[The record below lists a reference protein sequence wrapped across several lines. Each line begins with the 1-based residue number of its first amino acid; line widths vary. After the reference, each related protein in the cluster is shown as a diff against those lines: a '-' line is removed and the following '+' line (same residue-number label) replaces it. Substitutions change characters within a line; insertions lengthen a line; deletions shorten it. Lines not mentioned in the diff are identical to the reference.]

1 MNRRSFLKS
10 VSGLAISAAL
20 TGNIFA
26 AHTKKPAKPNVL
38 FIISDDLCTAL
49 SGFGHEQCKTPN
61 LDNLAAQS
69 VRFDRAYCNWPVC
82 GPSRASLMT
91 GLYPPAL
98 KLKGN
103 SSKFRS
109 TAPDIVTM
117 SQLFKNNGYYSARVS
132 KIYHMG
138 IPGEI
143 MAGTALHDDA
153 ASWNHVVNIT
163 APEQYS
169 KGQHEDLSP
178 GVTHQGVDFQTVRL
192 KDDSKQPDKQ
202 AVDHAL
208 KILNTCKDKPFFM
221 GVGLVR
227 PHVPLVAPA
236 DLFEQYPPDQMKLP
250 DVPENDLD
258 DIPEIAKRNTNA
270 NKYKMSKAQQ
280 HKALQGYYASVS
292 YMDKQV
298 GRLLDGVKKMGL
310 TDNTIIVFTSDHG
323 YNLGQHTY
331 WQKQSLFED
340 TLRVP
345 LIISAPWL
353 KTKGQRTKQ
362 IVELIDIYPTLA
374 DLAGLKA
381 PGYLHGKSLKPLLLN
396 PETAKWHPKPAY
408 TTTVWQGKSLTTQRW
423 RLNTWSDGQKGI
435 ELYDQQNDPNE
446 FTNLANKPEHKQTLE
461 KLKKQLAAMDRKSK
475 LLANH

>member
-1 MNRRSFLKS
+1 MNRRSFLKRC
-10 VSGLAISAAL
+10 SGLAICVAVTGDVFSAD
-20 TGNIFA
+20 I
-26 AHTKKPAKPNVL
+26 KKPAKPNIL

-49 SGFGHEQCKTPN
+49 SGFGHKQCKTPN
-61 LDNLAAQS
+61 LDKLAS
-69 VRFDRAYCNWPVC
+69 RGVRFDRAYCNWPVC

-103 SSKFRS
+103 SSKFRP
-109 TAPDIVTM
+109 TAPDLVTM
-117 SQLFKNNGYYSARVS
+117 SQLFKNNGYYAARVS

-143 MAGTALHDDA
+143 MAGTAKHDDA

-169 KGQHEDLSP
+169 KGEREDLSP
-178 GVTHQGVDFQTVRL
+178 GVTHQGMDFQTVRL
-192 KDDSKQPDKQ
+192 IDDSKQADKQ
-202 AVDHAL
+202 AVDQAI
-208 KILNTCKDKPFFM
+208 KILKGCKDKPFFM

-250 DVPENDLD
+250 YVPDGDLD
-258 DIPEIAKRNTNA
+258 DIPEIAKRNSNS
-270 NKYKMSKAQQ
+270 NKYKMSKDQQ
-280 HKALQGYYASVS
+280 HKTLQAYYASVT
-292 YMDKQV
+292 YMDQQV
-298 GRLLDGVKKMGL
+298 GRLLDAIKEL
-310 TDNTIIVFTSDHG
+310 ALNDNTIIVFTSDHG

-345 LIISAPWL
+345 LIITAPWL
-353 KTKGQRTKQ
+353 NTEGQRTKQ

-381 PGYLHGKSLKPLLLN
+381 PDYLHGKSLKPLLLN
-396 PETAKWHPKPAY
+396 PKTSKWQPKPAY
-408 TTTVWQGKSLTTQRW
+408 TTTVWQGKSLTTDRW

-435 ELYDQQNDPNE
+435 ELYDQQNDPEE
-446 FTNLANKPEHKQTLE
+446 FTNLANKSEYKGVLE
-461 KLKKQLAAMDRKSK
+461 KLKKQLSAIDDKSK
-475 LLANH
+475 SIVKK